1 MRHFARVLIVV
12 ALSTCCPQPIVAADT
27 SSSSSS
33 SWWPWSSSSDKK
45 SAPSALGA
53 NGSNQLGTPQL
64 GGAVSR
70 PLAGPAQKPL
80 GGPATSPLGDPVPKP
95 KEQAKTSD
103 HWMLSSPS
111 GKVSWPHLTMPKLPS
126 SSSSTADTKKPAP
139 KSSWVEKT
147 PTPPK
152 PSPMQS
158 VTNEAHKMSNA
169 TKDAWH
175 KTVKAVTP
183 SSSTPE
189 KTKTDNS
196 PRVAKKEMDPPWYK
210 RMFGAKTELE
220 QPQTV
225 PQWMAQKRLDP

>member
-12 ALSTCCPQPIVAADT
+12 ALSACCSQTAVAAD
-27 SSSSSS
+27 SSSSS
-33 SWWPWSSSSDKK
+33 SWWPWSSSSEKK
-45 SAPSALGA
+45 PESSPLGA
-53 NGSNQLGTPQL
+53 SGTNQLGTPQL
-64 GGAVSR
+64 GGPVSR

-80 GGPATSPLGDPVPKP
+80 GSPATSPLGDPVPKP
-95 KEQAKTSD
+95 KEQAKTTD

-126 SSSSTADTKKPAP
+126 ISNSTADTKKPAP

-183 SSSTPE
+183 SSSTSA
-189 KTKTDNS
+189 KSDNS